1 MIDALPAFAT
11 ALAAAATLLAEA
23 RERMTEAARVGDAAG
38 VEERNAAAAE
48 ARAEQAEGR
57 LADARTAAAAA
68 EDRYGTERDV
78 WFADPRGVALDLS
91 AIASSTIDRDAV
103 SGFPGR
109 VREVAAGPEAELAAD
124 RASAAAAGAAA
135 RQLEATLRE
144 RRSRVA
150 AVEDPVPPSPAWA
163 RDPRDG
169 NSLALWRLVDL
180 RVEIAPDHRAGL
192 EAALEAAGLLDALVL
207 PDGQLLHADTHDVVL
222 RPAVVADGPTLSRYL
237 QPDVPAGSP
246 VQAATVASVLDSVAA
261 GDSPVGDPVAWVGL
275 DGSFRLGPLHGRGGK
290 PAAQY
295 LGASAR
301 AAERARR
308 LLELDGEI
316 DAAVAG
322 AEQAE
327 GTAATLAGQLAG
339 LRAWVAAAPAGRE
352 LLDTWLR
359 LEHRAVARDEASA
372 DAGAAADRAERA
384 RRRHQDAERAAREA
398 AARAGVTPDPAL
410 IAARLEN
417 ATRARRRADRLP
429 DEVARLTTDRTGWA
443 TTLGRAAADRAAAD
457 ASVERAARAVA
468 DARTEHDRYE
478 AAAAAADPLL
488 RDLSNRIDQT
498 RTAMQAARREAER
511 LEVSIRRLIG
521 AVATADA
528 ESRSARQARDLART
542 GVDAAE
548 TEFRATAGVTG
559 LLAAASDPQQPGSEA
574 AGPGDLAAA
583 LAAVAPGTPVLR
595 LARSWSGRLAGG
607 ARADLNAL
615 HQAGDLARAG
625 AAADLN
631 PRLLVEQ
638 ELWSAQADH
647 LDTALP
653 VTVAVQSLAAA
664 VAEDR
669 ELLSTRE
676 RRMFEQHLLGD
687 LGEALR
693 GRLLE
698 AEELV
703 AATNRILGTVTTSQ
717 GIAVRL
723 GWTIRQDAGAGPAEA
738 VDLLR
743 RMTQLSQAERERL
756 RDVMHGIIESARA
769 AAPELSYTDH
779 LQSVLDYRSWFAFTV
794 RISRPEWAGDWRP
807 LTART
812 GLSQGEQKVACY
824 LPLFAAAAAHF
835 TSVAGAHSPYAPRF
849 ILLDDAFPKIDVRTH
864 PLLFGLLVDLDL
876 DFVIT
881 SERLWGDTP
890 RLPSL
895 AIYETLRSPG
905 EVGIAQYE
913 YRWDG
918 ARRHAV
924 DR

>member
-1 MIDALPAFAT
+1 M
-11 ALAAAATLLAEA
+11 
-23 RERMTEAARVGDAAG
+23 
-38 VEERNAAAAE
+38 
-48 ARAEQAEGR
+48 
-57 LADARTAAAAA
+57 
-68 EDRYGTERDV
+68 
-78 WFADPRGVALDLS
+78 
-91 AIASSTIDRDAV
+91 
-103 SGFPGR
+103 
-109 VREVAAGPEAELAAD
+109 
-124 RASAAAAGAAA
+124 
-135 RQLEATLRE
+135 
-144 RRSRVA
+144 
-150 AVEDPVPPSPAWA
+150 
-163 RDPRDG
+163 
-169 NSLALWRLVDL
+169 
-180 RVEIAPDHRAGL
+180 
-192 EAALEAAGLLDALVL
+192 
-207 PDGQLLHADTHDVVL
+207 
-222 RPAVVADGPTLSRYL
+222 
-237 QPDVPAGSP
+237 
-246 VQAATVASVLDSVAA
+246 
-261 GDSPVGDPVAWVGL
+261 
-275 DGSFRLGPLHGRGGK
+275 
-290 PAAQY
+290 
-295 LGASAR
+295 
-301 AAERARR
+301 
-308 LLELDGEI
+308 
-316 DAAVAG
+316 
-322 AEQAE
+322 
-327 GTAATLAGQLAG
+327 
-339 LRAWVAAAPAGRE
+339 
-352 LLDTWLR
+352 
-359 LEHRAVARDEASA
+359 
-372 DAGAAADRAERA
+372 
-384 RRRHQDAERAAREA
+384 
-398 AARAGVTPDPAL
+398 TPDPAL

-756 RDVMHGIIESARA
+756 RDVMHGIIEIG
-769 AAPELSYTDH
+769 
-779 LQSVLDYRSWFAFTV
+779 Q
-794 RISRPEWAGDWRP
+794 GGG
-807 LTART
+807 ART
-812 GLSQGEQKVACY
+812 VLHRPPAVC
-824 LPLFAAAAAHF
+824 
-835 TSVAGAHSPYAPRF
+835 
-849 ILLDDAFPKIDVRTH
+849 
-864 PLLFGLLVDLDL
+864 
-876 DFVIT
+876 
-881 SERLWGDTP
+881 P
-890 RLPSL
+890 RLPLVVRVHRADQQTGVGRRL
-895 AIYETLRSPG
+895 ASAHRADRPEPG
-905 EVGIAQYE
+905 RAESGLLPAAV
-913 YRWDG
+913 
-918 ARRHAV
+918 RRCGSTFHLG
-924 DR
+924 RRRPFP